1 MNEAVNAHTGQ
12 PRTGGTLGGC
22 DLAMRPVMTDELS
35 DQGMVGAEQVG
46 CQVRHPPLNLAQ
58 LPLIRLSRWR
68 LRVKPGQVRLDRI
81 QTRLDQ
87 VEAAGHLN
95 EG

>member
-1 MNEAVNAHTGQ
+1 MNEAVDAHTGQ
-12 PRTGGTLGGC
+12 QRTEGALGGC

-46 CQVRHPPLNLAQ
+46 CQVRHPPLNFAQ
-58 LPLIRLSRWR
+58 LLLMVFCQGCARRT
-68 LRVKPGQVRLDRI
+68 PGAVRLDRI